1 MQALGQAIEIL
12 NEQYQACEM
21 VKYDVAALGGEDT
34 PEATKQTFLVSE
46 QSLVVTDLFIL
57 SWVACSKS

>member
-1 MQALGQAIEIL
+1 LEQAIEIL

-57 SWVACSKS
+57 S